1 MATKK
6 TRAPGKI
13 RPKPK
18 HRLRN
23 AAAVS
28 GMHRPRTATRT
39 ETRTENEPTDWRHR
53 AWQVAKLGGGM
64 LAGALTC
71 AYVARQDWLPPKT
84 ITAATTVVGGV
95 LAAGGESDTLRW
107 LGAGAAAAAG
117 GQLLLLAVDD
127 QLQSRPPE
135 PVVTKDKPP
144 AKKPSNADGLPPGAL
159 EAAYERARRRLAMT
173 QPQDAAA

>member
-6 TRAPGKI
+6 TRTPKKT
-13 RPKPK
+13 RPKSK
-18 HRLRN
+18 HHGLRN
-23 AAAVS
+23 AASVS
-28 GMHRPRTATRT
+28 AMPRARAATKVDK
-39 ETRTENEPTDWRHR
+39 EHHDWRER

-84 ITAATTVVGGV
+84 ITAATTAVGGA

-107 LGAGAAAAAG
+107 IGAGAAAAAG

-135 PVVTKDKPP
+135 QVVTKDKPP
-144 AKKPSNADGLPPGAL
+144 AKKPANADGLPPGAL

-173 QPQDAAA
+173 QAEDIAA

>member
-6 TRAPGKI
+6 TRTPRKAK
-13 RPKPK
+13 PKPK
-18 HRLRN
+18 HGLRN
-23 AAAVS
+23 AAAMS
-28 GMHRPRTATRT
+28 AIHRPRAAPKVGQ
-39 ETRTENEPTDWRHR
+39 EHPDWQHR

-84 ITAATTVVGGV
+84 ITAATTAVGGA
-95 LAAGGESDTLRW
+95 LAVGGESDTLRW
-107 LGAGAAAAAG
+107 IGAGAAAAAG

-135 PVVTKDKPP
+135 QVVSKDKPP

-173 QPQDAAA
+173 QTEDMAA

>member
-6 TRAPGKI
+6 TRTPRKI
-13 RPKPK
+13 KPKPK
-18 HRLRN
+18 QGLRN

-28 GMHRPRTATRT
+28 AMHRPRPATKI
-39 ETRTENEPTDWRHR
+39 EKEPTDWRHR

-84 ITAATTVVGGV
+84 ITAATTAVGGA
-95 LAAGGESDTLRW
+95 LAVGGETDTLRW
-107 LGAGAAAAAG
+107 IGAGAAAAAG

-127 QLQSRPPE
+127 QLHSRPPE
-135 PVVTKDKPP
+135 QVATKDKPP
-144 AKKPSNADGLPPGAL
+144 IKKPSNADGLPPGAL

-173 QPQDAAA
+173 QADGVAA

>member
-6 TRAPGKI
+6 TRTPRKT
-13 RPKPK
+13 RPKAK
-18 HRLRN
+18 HGLRN
-23 AAAVS
+23 AASVS
-28 GMHRPRTATRT
+28 AMPRARAATKADKA
-39 ETRTENEPTDWRHR
+39 PTDWHHR

-84 ITAATTVVGGV
+84 ITAATTAVGGA
-95 LAAGGESDTLRW
+95 LAVGGESDTLRW
-107 LGAGAAAAAG
+107 VGAGAAAAAG

-127 QLQSRPPE
+127 QLQSRPAE
-135 PVVTKDKPP
+135 PVVSKDKPP
-144 AKKPSNADGLPPGAL
+144 AKKPANADGLPPGAL

-173 QPQDAAA
+173 QAEDIAA

>member
-6 TRAPGKI
+6 NRTPRKS

-18 HRLRN
+18 HGHGLRN
-23 AAAVS
+23 AAAMS
-28 GMHRPRTATRT
+28 AIHRPRATT
-39 ETRTENEPTDWRHR
+39 KVDKEPTDWRHR

-84 ITAATTVVGGV
+84 ITAATTAVGGA
-95 LAAGGESDTLRW
+95 LAVGGETDTLRW
-107 LGAGAAAAAG
+107 VGAGAAAAAG

-135 PVVTKDKPP
+135 QVVSKDKPP
-144 AKKPSNADGLPPGAL
+144 AKKPANADGLPPGAL

-173 QPQDAAA
+173 QAEDMAA

>member
-6 TRAPGKI
+6 TRTPRK
-13 RPKPK
+13 PKPK
-18 HRLRN
+18 AKHGLRN

-28 GMHRPRTATRT
+28 AIHRPRAAART
-39 ETRTENEPTDWRHR
+39 EKEHTDWQHR

-84 ITAATTVVGGV
+84 ITAATTAVGGA
-95 LAAGGESDTLRW
+95 LAVGGESDTLRW
-107 LGAGAAAAAG
+107 VGAGAAAAAG

-127 QLQSRPPE
+127 QLQSKPPE
-135 PVVTKDKPP
+135 QVVSKDKPP

-173 QPQDAAA
+173 QADNVAA

>member
-6 TRAPGKI
+6 TRTTRKTK
-13 RPKPK
+13 PKPK
-18 HRLRN
+18 HGLRN
-23 AAAVS
+23 AAAMS
-28 GMHRPRTATRT
+28 AIHRPRAAPKVDT
-39 ETRTENEPTDWRHR
+39 EHPDWQHR

-84 ITAATTVVGGV
+84 ITAATTAVGGA
-95 LAAGGESDTLRW
+95 LAVGGESDTLRW
-107 LGAGAAAAAG
+107 IGAGAAAAAG

-135 PVVTKDKPP
+135 VVSKDKPP
-144 AKKPSNADGLPPGAL
+144 AKKPANADGLPPGAL

-173 QPQDAAA
+173 QTEDMAA

>member
-6 TRAPGKI
+6 TRTPRKT
-13 RPKPK
+13 RPKAK
-18 HRLRN
+18 HGLRN
-23 AAAVS
+23 AASVS
-28 GMHRPRTATRT
+28 AMPRARAATKADKA
-39 ETRTENEPTDWRHR
+39 PTDWHHR

-84 ITAATTVVGGV
+84 ITAATTAVGGA
-95 LAAGGESDTLRW
+95 LAVGGESDTLRW
-107 LGAGAAAAAG
+107 VGAGAAAAAG

-127 QLQSRPPE
+127 QLQSRPAE
-135 PVVTKDKPP
+135 PVVSKDKPP
-144 AKKPSNADGLPPGAL
+144 VKKPANADGLPPGAL

-173 QPQDAAA
+173 QAEDIAA

>member
-6 TRAPGKI
+6 TRTPRKAK
-13 RPKPK
+13 PKPK
-18 HRLRN
+18 HGLRN
-23 AAAVS
+23 AAAMS
-28 GMHRPRTATRT
+28 AIHRPRAAPKVGQ
-39 ETRTENEPTDWRHR
+39 EHPDWQHR

-84 ITAATTVVGGV
+84 ITAATTAVGGA
-95 LAAGGESDTLRW
+95 LAVGGESDTLRW
-107 LGAGAAAAAG
+107 IGAGAAAAAG

-135 PVVTKDKPP
+135 VVSKDKPP
-144 AKKPSNADGLPPGAL
+144 AKKPANADGLPPGAL

-173 QPQDAAA
+173 QTEDMAA

>member
-6 TRAPGKI
+6 TRTPRKSHA
-13 RPKPK
+13 KPK
-18 HRLRN
+18 HGLRN

-28 GMHRPRTATRT
+28 ALHRPRAAPKVVK
-39 ETRTENEPTDWRHR
+39 EHPDWQHR

-84 ITAATTVVGGV
+84 ITAATTAVGGA
-95 LAAGGESDTLRW
+95 LAVGGESDTLRW
-107 LGAGAAAAAG
+107 IGAGAAAAAG

-135 PVVTKDKPP
+135 QVVSKDKPP
-144 AKKPSNADGLPPGAL
+144 AKKPANADGLPPGAL

-173 QPQDAAA
+173 HAEDIAA